1 MLSPSLSVRCFLL
14 SLTLMLELTTLRVM
28 AQPRPTP
35 AGRILQDLKKLDVV
49 GSVLYVAAHPDD
61 ENTLMLAYLA
71 NERHVRT
78 GYLSLTRGDGGQ
90 NLIGTEQGEQIGVI
104 RTQELMQARRVDG
117 AEQFFSRAYDFGF
130 SKTTDE
136 TLQFWGHDRIL
147 SDIVW
152 MIRKFRPDVLI
163 TRFPPDARAGHGNH
177 SASGLLT
184 EEAFKLAGDPTKF
197 PEQLKY
203 VTVWQPKRV
212 VWNTYSPGFTNQ
224 KPSENQFI
232 SVDISGYNPLLG
244 ESYTEMAAESRSMHK
259 SQAMGSAKSR
269 TTRIDYLVHKA
280 GEPATQDLFDGVDLT
295 WKRVKGGETVEPL
308 VQQAIA
314 GFRADNP
321 AASLPALTA
330 IYRALDK
337 LDAANAYVQQKK
349 GEVKT
354 LIAECAGLW
363 FETNP
368 VDFAATPGETT
379 KLAVSVV
386 NRSNAPIKLV
396 SVTMPAVKRDTMLN
410 LNLTY
415 NTALN
420 LPLTVTIPTGEPL
433 TQPYWLASQ
442 KEKGAF
448 VVNDQQLIGY
458 AENPPLL
465 TTVYVFSLDGLNLTY
480 TQPWIHKYVTAE
492 DGELYRPFEVRPV
505 VTANLAEKVYVFADT
520 KRPGEPDGGSVAK
533 TVSLLLK
540 AGRANVSGTARLQV
554 PAGWQAEPAQVAFTL
569 AQKFQEQTI
578 SFTVK
583 PTTGKT
589 IEATL
594 RAVMTV
600 NGQEYTQSLVTIE
613 HPHIRP
619 QTLFPPAEAK
629 LVKLDIRV
637 KAKTIGYI
645 AGAGDEIPAALR
657 QIGCTVTL
665 LSEADLQRDLSQ
677 YDAIVV
683 GVRAYNTEERLLMYQ
698 PKLMTY
704 VENGGTMLVQ
714 YQVNRRLLTENIG
727 PYPFKITSDRITN
740 EDAPVTF
747 TKPDSPILTSPNKLT
762 AADFTGWIQERGIYF
777 ADQLD
782 PHYETLLSM
791 QDPGETPKENSLIHA
806 TYGKGHFFYTGLVF
820 FRELPA
826 GVPGAYRLFANLI
839 SVGK

>member
-1 MLSPSLSVRCFLL
+1 MRYTSFFVTILFLFTLVRAAFSQPNPS
-14 SLTLMLELTTLRVM
+14 
-28 AQPRPTP
+28 P
-35 AGRILQDLKKLDVV
+35 AGHILQDLKKLNVV

-78 GYLSLTRGDGGQ
+78 AYLSLTRGDGGQ

-104 RTQELMQARRVDG
+104 RTQELLQARRVDG
-117 AEQFFSRAYDFGF
+117 AGQFFSRAYDFGF

-136 TLQFWGHDRIL
+136 TMQFWGHDRIL
-147 SDIVW
+147 SDVVW
-152 MIRKFRPDVLI
+152 TIRQFRPDVLI

-177 SASGLLT
+177 SASAVLA
-184 EEAFKLAGDPTKF
+184 EEAFTLAGDPTKF

-203 VTVWQPKRV
+203 VSVWQPKRI
-212 VWNTYSPGFTNQ
+212 VWNTFTPGFTNQ
-224 KPSENQFI
+224 KPNEGQFI

-259 SQAMGSAKSR
+259 SQAMGSAKTR
-269 TTRIDYLVHKA
+269 TSRIDYLVHKA
-280 GEPATQDLFDGVDLT
+280 GSPATSDLFDGVDLT
-295 WKRVKGGETVEPL
+295 WKRVKGGETIEPL

-321 AASLPALTA
+321 AASLPALAA

-337 LDAANAYVQQKK
+337 LDAKNPYVQEKK
-349 GEVKT
+349 EAVKG
-354 LIAECAGLW
+354 LIADCAGLW

-368 VDFAATPGETT
+368 VDYAATPGEAI
-379 KLAVSVV
+379 KLNLSVV
-386 NRSNAPIKLV
+386 NRSNAPLKLIAV
-396 SVTMPAVKRDTMLN
+396 RMPAVKHDTT
-410 LNLTY
+410 LNLTLAY

-420 LPLTVTIPTGEPL
+420 LPLTVTLPANEPL
-433 TQPYWLASQ
+433 TQPYWLANR

-448 VVNDQQLIGY
+448 VVNDQTLIGH

-465 TTVYVFSLDGLNLTY
+465 TTEYVFSLEGLTLTY
-480 TQPWIHKYVTAE
+480 SQPWIHKYVTAE

-505 VTANLAEKVYVFADT
+505 VTANLAEKVYAFADA
-520 KRPGEPDGGSVAK
+520 RPK
-533 TVSLLLK
+533 MVSLTIK
-540 AGRANVSGTARLQV
+540 ASRTNVSGTARLQL
-554 PAGWQAEPAQVAFTL
+554 PAGWVAEPAQVPFTL
-569 AQKFQEQTI
+569 AQKFQEQTLTF
-578 SFTVK
+578 SVK
-583 PTTGKT
+583 PTSDKT
-589 IEATL
+589 SESTMK
-594 RAVMTV
+594 AVMTV
-600 NGQEYTQSLVTIE
+600 NGQEYAQSLVTIA

-629 LVKLDIRV
+629 LVKLDISV
-637 KAKTIGYI
+637 KAKNVGYI
-645 AGAGDEIPAALR
+645 TGAGDEIPAALR

-665 LSEADLQRDLSQ
+665 LTETDLQKDLST

-683 GVRAYNTEERLLMYQ
+683 GVRAYNTEDRMLFYQ
-698 PKLMTY
+698 PKLMAY
-704 VENGGTMLVQ
+704 VEQGGTMLVQ

-727 PYPFKITSDRITN
+727 PYPFKITNDRTTD
-740 EDAPVTF
+740 EDSPVTF
-747 TKPDSPILTSPNKLT
+747 VKADSPILNTPNKLT
-762 AADFTGWIQERGIYF
+762 PADFTGWIQERGIYF
-777 ADQLD
+777 ADQVD

-791 QDPGETPKENSLIHA
+791 QDPGEAPKTGSLIHA